1 MPFGGCVIDLATAR
15 AIALS
20 FPEVEEHD
28 HRGHPSFRV
37 KQKIVATLWPEEQR
51 AVLKLPISEQ
61 SALHMLDPAAFAPVS
76 GGWGRQGWTNVSL
89 ALVDESVFRQA
100 VSIAWQQVAPKRLL
114 SQYMQAQSAQPDNQ

>member
-1 MPFGGCVIDLATAR
+1 MIDLATAR

-37 KQKIVATLWPEEQR
+37 KQKIVATMWPAEQR
-51 AVLKLPISEQ
+51 AVPKLPISEQ
-61 SALHMLDPAAFAPVS
+61 SALHMLDAAAFAPVP

-89 ALVDESVFRQA
+89 ALVSESMFRQA
-100 VSIAWQQVAPKRLL
+100 VSIAWQQIAPKRLL
-114 SQYMQAQSAQPDNQ
+114 AQFRQAQAAQPDTQ